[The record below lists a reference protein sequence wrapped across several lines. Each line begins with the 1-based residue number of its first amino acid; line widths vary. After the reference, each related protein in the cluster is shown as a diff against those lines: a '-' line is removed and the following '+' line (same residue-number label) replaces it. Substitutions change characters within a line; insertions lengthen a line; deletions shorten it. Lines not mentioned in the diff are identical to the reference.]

1 MRSRARPRGVCGFRT
16 LLERLVVCACCAAAG
31 ACNTAASGTPEGTGG
46 VMPGPL
52 SGSGG
57 SQANGGSQTNG
68 GSQANGGLP
77 VGTVPPGSSAGGV
90 ANKSSHDAG
99 QAPGTGGTADA
110 APARGPAPSRD
121 GTRFPFPQN
130 RESSRCVYPR
140 GYRND
145 RVQAAFA
152 KWKTDTVTASGAGG
166 HLRVQRPN
174 EPGLEQGSTVSE
186 GIGYGMLI
194 AVYMGDRELFDELW
208 KYEQLWLDDNGLMD
222 WYINAAGTQRLGT
235 GAATDADEDMAFA
248 LVMAD
253 RQWGGQGTLDRPY
266 LEYARD
272 QIRRF
277 SEHEI
282 FEGKLARA
290 GDQWGDWNNVNI
302 SYFAPS
308 YYRVFANVD
317 GNQALWDAVL
327 KTVYDTIDNALSA
340 SNGNQANGLVP
351 AWCTSQGVPGNPGTY
366 QYDSCRTP
374 FRIGLDWCF
383 SGETRARDYVAKT
396 SRFFAPL
403 RAEGIADGYDLN
415 GTPRPQSP
423 GKLSAAFI
431 GPAGVGAMSD
441 GAYSAFVDDAYQGL
455 AGGQLLA
462 GGAYYEES
470 WTVLSLLM
478 MTGNFV
484 DYSAL

>member
-1 MRSRARPRGVCGFRT
+1 
-16 LLERLVVCACCAAAG
+16 
-31 ACNTAASGTPEGTGG
+31 
-46 VMPGPL
+46 
-52 SGSGG
+52 
-57 SQANGGSQTNG
+57 
-68 GSQANGGLP
+68 
-77 VGTVPPGSSAGGV
+77 
-90 ANKSSHDAG
+90 
-99 QAPGTGGTADA
+99 
-110 APARGPAPSRD
+110 
-121 GTRFPFPQN
+121 
-130 RESSRCVYPR
+130 
-140 GYRND
+140 
-145 RVQAAFA
+145 
-152 KWKTDTVTASGAGG
+152 
-166 HLRVQRPN
+166 
-174 EPGLEQGSTVSE
+174 
-186 GIGYGMLI
+186 
-194 AVYMGDRELFDELW
+194 
-208 KYEQLWLDDNGLMD
+208 
-222 WYINAAGTQRLGT
+222 
-235 GAATDADEDMAFA
+235 MAFA

>member
-1 MRSRARPRGVCGFRT
+1 MATPASSGNGGASGNAPASTSGTAGAPSAASGGVPGTGSAPPRAGG
-16 LLERLVVCACCAAAG
+16 AAG
-31 ACNTAASGTPEGTGG
+31 ASG
-46 VMPGPL
+46 
-52 SGSGG
+52 
-57 SQANGGSQTNG
+57 
-68 GSQANGGLP
+68 
-77 VGTVPPGSSAGGV
+77 
-90 ANKSSHDAG
+90 
-99 QAPGTGGTADA
+99 APGTGGAPDA
-110 APARGPAPSRD
+110 GPIRGPTPARD

-130 RESSRCVYPR
+130 RESARCVYPT

-145 RVQAAFA
+145 RVQAAYQ
-152 KWKTDTVTASGAGG
+152 KWKTDTVTASGASG

-174 EPGLEQGSTVSE
+174 EPGLEKGSTVSE

-194 AVYMGDRELFDELW
+194 AVYMGDQMLFDELW
-208 KYEQLWLDDNGLMD
+208 KYEQLWLDGNGLMD

-266 LEYARD
+266 LDYAKD
-272 QIRRF
+272 QIRSF

-290 GDQWGDWNNVNI
+290 GDQYGDWNNVNI

-308 YYRVFANVD
+308 YYRVFAKID

-327 KTVYDTIDNALSA
+327 KTVYDTIDNALNA
-340 SNGNQANGLVP
+340 TNGNQTNGLVP
-351 AWCTSQGVPGNPGTY
+351 AWCTSEGAPGNPGNY

-383 SGETRARDYVAKT
+383 SGETRARDYVMKT
-396 SRFFAPL
+396 SSFFAPL
-403 RAEGIADGYDLN
+403 RADGIVDGYDLN
-415 GTPRPQSP
+415 GTPHPQTP
-423 GKLSAAFI
+423 GGHSAAFI
-431 GPAGVGAMSD
+431 GPAAVGAMND
-441 GAYSAFVDDAYQGL
+441 PAYSAFVDDAYQSL
-455 AGGQLLA
+455 ANGQLLA
-462 GGAYYEES
+462 GGSYYEES

-484 DYSAL
+484 DYTAL